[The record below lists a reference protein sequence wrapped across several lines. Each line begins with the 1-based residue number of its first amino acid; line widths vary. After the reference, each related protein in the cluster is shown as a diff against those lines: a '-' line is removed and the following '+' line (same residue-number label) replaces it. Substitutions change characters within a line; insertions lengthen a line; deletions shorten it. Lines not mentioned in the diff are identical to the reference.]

1 MVRACRPK
9 SGRFSIFLD
18 DLLLFFAYDCAI
30 LPQASPPKHPGMPL
44 ATMNILSC
52 SAIRQIEAD
61 AIAGVDAFG
70 LMENAA
76 RQIADAIKASYPV
89 PGRCIAY
96 AGTGNNGGDALSV
109 ARQLAAA
116 GWTVQVRLASA
127 PEQLGE
133 LARRQWGLLQAAAG
147 SGLLPSGEP
156 PLPQPGPAVL
166 LDGLLGSG
174 AHGELRGR
182 VADLCAEINALR
194 LRWGQAAVWAVD
206 VPTGLDAETG
216 DADPQAVRADVTAAI
231 ACVKPGM
238 LADEASPLV
247 GRLVCVPLAG
257 LDIPA
262 SPDAVL
268 DSDMLSP
275 LLTGRPRELYK
286 NSAGRVAVIA
296 GSVGMLGAARLCSEA
311 ALRAGAGLV
320 VLYCLPDS
328 YPLLAA
334 SAAPEIMVK
343 RVASY
348 REIDEE
354 DARALLIGPGLGQLP
369 PIEQMA
375 LHATVSTF
383 DGTVVLD
390 ADGLNMA
397 AERGWSFGGNVILT
411 PHLGEMRRLLHEH
424 VPLPRCEMAR
434 RFLNAHD
441 ATLVLKGARTLI
453 ATRQGYLFNSSG
465 GPAMATAGEG
475 DVLAG
480 TCAGLAA
487 QGMAPR
493 YAAAL
498 AVYACGVASDLACR
512 TADGRSL
519 TAGGTLAKLGAAFRA
534 IAWRTPV
541 AATLP

>member
-1 MVRACRPK
+1 
-9 SGRFSIFLD
+9 
-18 DLLLFFAYDCAI
+18 
-30 LPQASPPKHPGMPL
+30 
-44 ATMNILSC
+44 MNILPC

-61 AIAGVDAFG
+61 AIAGGVDAFG
-70 LMENAA
+70 LMEDAA

-89 PGRCIAY
+89 SGRCIAY

-116 GWTVQVRLASA
+116 GWTVQIRLAAA

-133 LARRQWGLLQAAAG
+133 LARRQWELLQASAG
-147 SGLLPSGEP
+147 KAGKAGKGLLLSGEP
-156 PLPQPGPAVL
+156 PCPPPGPVVL

-174 AHGELRGR
+174 ARGTLRGN
-182 VADLCAEINALR
+182 VAALCAEINALR
-194 LRWGQAAVWAVD
+194 FQWSQASVWAVD
-206 VPTGLDAETG
+206 IPTGLDAETAE
-216 DADPQAVRADVTAAI
+216 ADPQTVRADVTAAI

-247 GRLVCVPLAG
+247 GRLVCIPLNE

-262 SPDAVL
+262 SRDAVL

-275 LLTGRPRELYK
+275 LLAARPRELYK
-286 NSAGRVAVIA
+286 NSAGRVAVVA
-296 GSVGMLGAARLCSEA
+296 GSVGMLGAARLCSDA
-311 ALRAGAGLV
+311 ALRSGAGLV

-328 YPLLAA
+328 YALLAA

-343 RVASY
+343 RVTSY

-354 DARALLIGPGLGQLP
+354 DAQALLVGPGLGQLP
-369 PIEQMA
+369 PEEQTA
-375 LHATVSTF
+375 LHALTSTA

-397 AERGWSFGGNVILT
+397 AERGWSFRNNVILT
-411 PHLGEMRRLLHEH
+411 PHLGEMRRLLHLGEP
-424 VPLPRCEMAR
+424 VSRCEMAS

-453 ATRQGYLFNSSG
+453 ATRQGFLFNSSG

-480 TCAGLAA
+480 VCAGLAA
-487 QGMAPR
+487 QGISAR
-493 YAAAL
+493 EAAAL